1 MTKNKP
7 LIEIEPKW
15 SKRINII
22 ILILAMISFGLFN
35 LNSSDIPEGMFEDPN
50 TGKPMLL
57 GPITIEELQQE
68 PFNEWYQIEFSEYE
82 VDVRTVSELTT
93 AIDNSNQYTYEIFLG
108 TWCGDSRR
116 EIPRLEKIF
125 NEMGVDMNNVAIVAV
140 DRDKI
145 SPNGEQEGKDI
156 RYVPTLIVN
165 KDNEEIGRIVES
177 PSSLSTTLESD
188 LLFISLGIPPIPNYD
203 EENPIKL

>member
-1 MTKNKP
+1 MSKP

-35 LNSSDIPEGMFEDPN
+35 LNSSDIPEGMFEDPK

-57 GPITIEELQQE
+57 GPIAIEELQQD
-68 PFNEWYQIEFSEYE
+68 PFGEWYQMESEGYE
-82 VDVRTVSELTT
+82 VDVELTN
-93 AIDNSNQYTYEIFLG
+93 AIDNPSQYSYEIFLG

-116 EIPRLEKIF
+116 EVPRMEKILSQ
-125 NEMGVDMNNVAIVAV
+125 MDVDMANVLIVTV

-156 RYVPTLIVN
+156 RYVPTLIVSKN
-165 KDNEEIGRIVES
+165 NEEIGRIVES
-177 PSSLSTTLESD
+177 PSSESATLESD
-188 LLFISLGIPPIPNYD
+188 LFEISLGIPPIPNYA
-203 EENPIKL
+203 E

>member
-7 LIEIEPKW
+7 FIEIEPKW
-15 SKRINII
+15 SKRINIF
-22 ILILAMISFGLFN
+22 ILILAAISFGLFN
-35 LNSSDIPEGMFEDPN
+35 LNSSDIPEGMFEDPK

-57 GPITIEELQQE
+57 GAITIEELQQE
-68 PFNEWYQIEFSEYE
+68 PFAEWYQMESDGYE
-82 VDVRTVSELTT
+82 VDTELTN
-93 AIDNSNQYTYEIFLG
+93 AISDPGQYTYEVFLG

-116 EIPRLEKIF
+116 EVPRMEKIF
-125 NEMGVDMNNVAIVAV
+125 SEMGIDMSNVLIVTL

-165 KDNEEIGRIVES
+165 KDNQEIGRIVES
-177 PSSLSTTLESD
+177 PSSETATLESD
-188 LLFISLGIPPIPNYD
+188 LFEISLGIPPVPNYSD
-203 EENPIKL
+203 TE

>member
-7 LIEIEPKW
+7 SIEIEPKW
-15 SKRINII
+15 SKRINIF
-22 ILILAMISFGLFN
+22 ILILAAISFGLFN
-35 LNSSDIPEGMFEDPN
+35 LNSSDIPEGMFEDPK

-57 GPITIEELQQE
+57 GAISIEELQQE
-68 PFNEWYQIEFSEYE
+68 PFAEWYQMESDGYE
-82 VDVRTVSELTT
+82 VDTELTN
-93 AIDNSNQYTYEIFLG
+93 AISNPGQYTYEVFLG

-116 EIPRLEKIF
+116 EVPRMEKIF
-125 NEMGVDMNNVAIVAV
+125 SEMGIDMSNVLIVTL

-165 KDNEEIGRIVES
+165 KDNQEIGRIVES
-177 PSSLSTTLESD
+177 PSSETATLESD
-188 LLFISLGIPPIPNYD
+188 LFEISLGIPPVPNYSD
-203 EENPIKL
+203 TE

>member
-7 LIEIEPKW
+7 FIEIEPKW
-15 SKRINII
+15 SKRINIF
-22 ILILAMISFGLFN
+22 ILILAAISFGLFN
-35 LNSSDIPEGMFEDPN
+35 LNSSDIPEGMFEDPK

-57 GPITIEELQQE
+57 GAISIEELQQE
-68 PFNEWYQIEFSEYE
+68 PFAEWYQMESDGYE
-82 VDVRTVSELTT
+82 VDTELTN
-93 AIDNSNQYTYEIFLG
+93 AISDPGQYTYEVFLG

-116 EIPRLEKIF
+116 EVPRMEKIF
-125 NEMGVDMNNVAIVAV
+125 SEMGIDMSNVLIVTL

-165 KDNEEIGRIVES
+165 KDNQEIGRIVES
-177 PSSLSTTLESD
+177 PSSETATLESD
-188 LLFISLGIPPIPNYD
+188 LFEISLGIPPVPNYSD
-203 EENPIKL
+203 TE

>member
-7 LIEIEPKW
+7 FIEIEPKW
-15 SKRINII
+15 SKRINIF
-22 ILILAMISFGLFN
+22 ILILAAISFGLFN
-35 LNSSDIPEGMFEDPN
+35 LNSSNIPEGMFEDPK

-57 GPITIEELQQE
+57 GAISIEELQQE
-68 PFNEWYQIEFSEYE
+68 PFAEWYQMESDGYE
-82 VDVRTVSELTT
+82 VDTELTN
-93 AIDNSNQYTYEIFLG
+93 AISNPGQYTYEVFLG

-116 EIPRLEKIF
+116 EVPRMEKIF
-125 NEMGVDMNNVAIVAV
+125 SEMGIDMSNVLIVTL

-165 KDNEEIGRIVES
+165 KDNQEIGRIVES
-177 PSSLSTTLESD
+177 PSSETATLESD
-188 LLFISLGIPPIPNYD
+188 LFEISLGIPPVPNYSD
-203 EENPIKL
+203 TE

>member
-7 LIEIEPKW
+7 FIEIEPKW
-15 SKRINII
+15 SKRINIF
-22 ILILAMISFGLFN
+22 ILILAAISFGLFN
-35 LNSSDIPEGMFEDPN
+35 LNSSDIPEGMFEDPK

-57 GPITIEELQQE
+57 GKITIEELQQE
-68 PFNEWYQIEFSEYE
+68 PFAEWYQMESDGYE
-82 VDVRTVSELTT
+82 VDTELTN
-93 AIDNSNQYTYEIFLG
+93 AISDPGQYTYEVFLG

-116 EIPRLEKIF
+116 EVPRMEKIF
-125 NEMGVDMNNVAIVAV
+125 SEMGIDMSNVLIVTL

-165 KDNEEIGRIVES
+165 KDNQEIGRIVEL
-177 PSSLSTTLESD
+177 PSSETATLESD
-188 LLFISLGIPPIPNYD
+188 LFEISLGIPPVPNYSD
-203 EENPIKL
+203 TE

>member
-7 LIEIEPKW
+7 LIEIQPKW

-116 EIPRLEKIF
+116 EIPRIEKIF

-188 LLFISLGIPPIPNYD
+188 LLFISLGIPPIPNYAD
-203 EENPIKL
+203 

>member
-7 LIEIEPKW
+7 SIEIEPKW
-15 SKRINII
+15 SKRINIF
-22 ILILAMISFGLFN
+22 ILILAAISFGLFN
-35 LNSSDIPEGMFEDPN
+35 LNSSDIPEGMFEDPK

-57 GPITIEELQQE
+57 GAIAIEELQQE
-68 PFNEWYQIEFSEYE
+68 PFAEWYQMESDGYE
-82 VDVRTVSELTT
+82 VDTELTN
-93 AIDNSNQYTYEIFLG
+93 AISDPGQYTYEVFLG

-116 EIPRLEKIF
+116 EVPRMEKIF
-125 NEMGVDMNNVAIVAV
+125 SEMGIDMSNVLIVTL

-165 KDNEEIGRIVES
+165 KDNQEIGRIVES
-177 PSSLSTTLESD
+177 PSSETATLESD
-188 LLFISLGIPPIPNYD
+188 LFEISLGIPPVPNYSD
-203 EENPIKL
+203 TE

>member
-1 MTKNKP
+1 MSKP

-22 ILILAMISFGLFN
+22 ILILAIISFGLFN
-35 LNSSDIPEGMFEDPN
+35 LNSSDIPEGMFEDPK

-57 GPITIEELQQE
+57 GPIGIEELQQD
-68 PFNEWYQIEFSEYE
+68 PFNEWYQVEFSDYE
-82 VDVRTVSELTT
+82 VDIELTN
-93 AIDNSNQYTYEIFLG
+93 AIANPNQYTYEIFLG

-116 EIPRLEKIF
+116 ELPRLEKIF
-125 NEMGVDMNNVAIVAV
+125 NAMGVDMNDIAIITV

-156 RYVPTLIVN
+156 RYVPTLIVS
-165 KDNEEIGRIVES
+165 KDNQEIGRIVES
-177 PSSLSTTLESD
+177 PSSESATLESD
-188 LLFISLGIPPIPNYD
+188 LFEITLGIPPMPNYA
-203 EENPIKL
+203 K

>member
-15 SKRINII
+15 FKRINII

-35 LNSSDIPEGMFEDPN
+35 LNSSDIPEGMFEDPK

-57 GPITIEELQQE
+57 GKITIEELQQE
-68 PFNEWYQIEFSEYE
+68 PFNEWYQMEFDGYE
-82 VDVRTVSELTT
+82 VDTELTN
-93 AIDNSNQYTYEIFLG
+93 AISDPSQYTYEVFLG

-116 EIPRLEKIF
+116 ELPRMEKIF
-125 NEMGVDMNNVAIVAV
+125 SEMGIDMSNVLIVTL

-156 RYVPTLIVN
+156 RYVPTLIVS
-165 KDNEEIGRIVES
+165 KDNQEIGRIVES
-177 PSSLSTTLESD
+177 PSSETATLESD
-188 LLFISLGIPPIPNYD
+188 LFEISLGIPPVPNYSD
-203 EENPIKL
+203 TE